1 MQAAGETALHASLGL
16 IEVALESQ
24 GASPSP
30 PGATLVRPGS
40 PLPSRLLAQ
49 AAAVLPGE
57 CLVPTARRFVTSA
70 VRACALAI
78 VLAVVFALASPA
90 AAASAP
96 RAVGLYVL
104 DDAANLA
111 PVSKMYPVGL
121 FTDTT
126 YARHV
131 AGHAIFC
138 PLAKILPSVP
148 VWGALHFDWSV
159 LDSLTQ
165 LATTHGKSFSIEL
178 ETGFQ
183 TSAQTY
189 KQALPDSFSIT
200 CGGDCAPLFDV
211 WATGGSGGI
220 CTSSYVL
227 LPWVPKV
234 RQFWSLVADSLAAHL
249 RDTGAYPSLT
259 LVHVP
264 GLSVYDEELRLP
276 TGQPS
281 PSPSDT
287 GPCPDSLP
295 AYPTVIDEATT
306 TKWLALGYSDSAVIA
321 GFDSIATSFA
331 RAFPDRMLG
340 LSLFPHGAGAGI
352 AFPNVSG
359 DSAGYVSARLVE
371 EVARLAPG
379 RLLIQ
384 SDNLDSATVVPSV
397 ISLARENEAAIGWQT
412 NKHGGTGAGCGGGGA
427 GSCLPDTSDGH
438 YYQMLAYGAAEG
450 AHYVEIWPRDV
461 LAYPQDIA
469 GVGAAGLYSLVDVPP
484 WGDRESAGVRL
495 VGNAPNPFRDHTT
508 ILYEL
513 ARPDRVRLGVYDV
526 AGRRRGLLV
535 DAPQSAGRHAVRYD
549 ALGLASGVYF
559 VRIEAAG
566 VRVARAII
574 VLR

>member
-1 MQAAGETALHASLGL
+1 VPRARRSPTAVVCTRASALALAFVFTLPWPAAG
-16 IEVALESQ
+16 
-24 GASPSP
+24 
-30 PGATLVRPGS
+30 ATVPRP
-40 PLPSRLLAQ
+40 
-49 AAAVLPGE
+49 
-57 CLVPTARRFVTSA
+57 
-70 VRACALAI
+70 
-78 VLAVVFALASPA
+78 
-90 AAASAP
+90 
-96 RAVGLYVL
+96 VGLYVL

-111 PVSKMYPVGL
+111 PVGKMYPAGL

-138 PLAKILPSVP
+138 PIAKILPRLP

-178 ETGFQ
+178 ETGFE

-189 KQALPDSFSIT
+189 RQALPDSFGIS

-211 WATGGSGGI
+211 WATGGSGGS

-281 PSPSDT
+281 PSPTDT

-295 AYPTVIDEATT
+295 AYPTVINEATT
-306 TKWLALGYSDSAVIA
+306 TQWLALGYSDSAVIA

-331 RAFPDRMLG
+331 RAFPDRVLG
-340 LSLFPHGAGAGI
+340 LSLFPHGAGGGI

-371 EVARLAPG
+371 EVAKLAPG
-379 RLLIQ
+379 CVQIQ
-384 SDNLDSATVVPSV
+384 SDNLDSATIVPSV
-397 ISLARENEAAIGWQT
+397 ISLARENETAIGWQT

-427 GSCLPDTSDGH
+427 GSCLPDASDGH
-438 YYQMLAYGAAEG
+438 YYQMLAYGAADG
-450 AHYVEIWPRDV
+450 AHYVEIWPHDV

-469 GVGAAGLYSLVDVPP
+469 ALGAAGLYSLVDVPP
-484 WGDRESAGVRL
+484 WGDGVAAGVRL
-495 VGNAPNPFRDHTT
+495 VGNAPNPFRGHTT
-508 ILYEL
+508 IEYEL
-513 ARPDRVRLGVYDV
+513 ARPARVRLGVYDV
-526 AGRRRGLLV
+526 AGRRLGLLA
-535 DAPQSAGRHAVRYD
+535 DAAQAAGRHAVRYD

-559 VRIEAAG
+559 IRLDAAG
-566 VRVARAII
+566 VRVARSII